1 MVYKSRLTAF
11 QWISCNFTIIWNF
24 HREKNP
30 DPAYLSKCSQHLVWN
45 WNKGIHHSLRALQM
59 KKSQRLEWL
68 EAQRAKDWMVRSRFG
83 LCPTCTVYIWLP
95 YKGSEYQLQRESILS
110 SLGTAFRILT
120 ACILHT
126 STWATGRDCM
136 LMLGLFLFLETYCML
151 QGTASIGYSLLHRPV
166 LVHLSK
172 LH

>member
-1 MVYKSRLTAF
+1 MVYKFRLTAF
-11 QWISCNFTIIWNF
+11 QWISCNFTIVWNF
-24 HREKNP
+24 HHEKNA
-30 DPAYLSKCSQHLVWN
+30 DSAFLSKCSQHLVWN
-45 WNKGIHHSLRALQM
+45 WNKGKQAELNLQM
-59 KKSQRLEWL
+59 EKSQRLEWS
-68 EAQRAKDWMVRSRFG
+68 EAVS
-83 LCPTCTVYIWLP
+83 
-95 YKGSEYQLQRESILS
+95 GSAQLVQCIYGCHTREANISCGCRENILS
-110 SLGTAFRILT
+110 CLGTAFPILT